1 MRKISIFLLSVAL
14 LLSSA
19 AQAAERKFSIFGF
32 EDIRIGNGVDVV
44 LTSGKGPSARA
55 EGQTRELLD
64 RVSLQ
69 KNGKQLIV
77 SVRPKSLSGDDYDA
91 DAPVTL
97 YLSSYAISNIS
108 HLGSGR
114 VILDKLS
121 GRTPRLRL
129 GGFGTLQVD
138 AVDSDRLDVAM
149 TGGGQVTL
157 AGKVRD
163 ARVELQG
170 ASIFE
175 SPDLTV
181 EKLTLVQRGPA
192 SSRMK
197 VTREA
202 NITNHG
208 TGRIDIAG
216 KPNCTVRTDGAAEI
230 VCNPDR

>member
-1 MRKISIFLLSVAL
+1 MRFLPIFLLTAAL

-19 AQAAERKFSIFGF
+19 AQAAERKFSLFGF
-32 EDIRIGNGVDVV
+32 DDIRIGNGVNVV

-55 EGQTRELLD
+55 EGETREILD

-77 SVRPKSLSGDDYDA
+77 SIRPKSLSGDDYDG

-97 YLSSYAISNIS
+97 FLSSYAISNIS
-108 HLGSGR
+108 HLGSGL
-114 VILDKLS
+114 VTLDKLS
-121 GRTPRLRL
+121 GRTPRVRL
-129 GGFGTLQVD
+129 GGFGTLRID
-138 AVDSDRLDVAM
+138 AVDADRLDVAM
-149 TGGGQVTL
+149 TGGGQVIM
-157 AGKVRD
+157 AGKARD

-170 ASIFE
+170 ASMFE
-175 SPDLTV
+175 SPDFTV

-192 SSRMK
+192 SSQMK

-202 NITNHG
+202 NITNNG
-208 TGRIDIAG
+208 TGRIAIAG
-216 KPNCTVRTDGAAEI
+216 KPNCLVRTDGAADI

>member
-1 MRKISIFLLSVAL
+1 MTRISILLLSAAL
-14 LLSSA
+14 LLSST

-44 LTSGKGPSARA
+44 LMSGKGASARA
-55 EGQTRELLD
+55 EGETRELLD

-77 SVRPKSLSGDDYDA
+77 SVRAKSLNGDNYEA
-91 DAPVTL
+91 DAPVTVH
-97 YLSSYAISNIS
+97 LSSYAISNIS

-114 VILDKLS
+114 VTLDKLS
-121 GRTPRLRL
+121 GRSPKVRL
-129 GGFGTLQVD
+129 GGFGTLEVD
-138 AVDSDRLDVAM
+138 AVDADRLDVAM
-149 TGGGQVTL
+149 TGGGQVIM

-175 SPDLTV
+175 SPSLIV
-181 EKLTLVQRGPA
+181 EKLTLIQRGPA
-192 SSRMK
+192 SSRIN
-197 VTREA
+197 VTRDA
-202 NITNHG
+202 TITNNG
-208 TGRIDIAG
+208 TGRIVIDG
-216 KPNCTVRTDGAAEI
+216 KPNCIVRTDGAAEI

>member
-1 MRKISIFLLSVAL
+1 MKFWPIFLLTAA

-19 AQAAERKFSIFGF
+19 AQAAERKFSLFGF
-32 EDIRIGNGVDVV
+32 DDIRIGNGVDVV

-55 EGQTRELLD
+55 EGDTREILD

-77 SVRPKSLSGDDYDA
+77 SIRPKSLSGDDYDA

-97 YLSSYAISNIS
+97 FLSSYAISNIS
-108 HLGSGR
+108 HLGSGL
-114 VILDKLS
+114 VTLDKLS
-121 GRTPRLRL
+121 GRTPRVRL
-129 GGFGTLQVD
+129 GGFGTLRID
-138 AVDSDRLDVAM
+138 AVDADRLDVAM
-149 TGGGQVTL
+149 TGGGQVIV

-170 ASIFE
+170 ASMFE
-175 SPDLTV
+175 SPDFTV

-192 SSRMK
+192 SSQMK

-202 NITNHG
+202 NITNNG
-208 TGRIDIAG
+208 TGRIAIAG
-216 KPNCTVRTDGAAEI
+216 KPNCTVRTDGAADI

>member
-1 MRKISIFLLSVAL
+1 MRFLSLLLLTAAL
-14 LLSSA
+14 LLPSLG
-19 AQAAERKFSIFGF
+19 QAAERKFSIFGF

-44 LTSGKGPSARA
+44 LTSGKGASALA
-55 EGQTRELLD
+55 EGETREILD

-77 SVRPKSLSGDDYDA
+77 SVRRKSLNGEDYDA

-108 HLGSGR
+108 HLGSGQ
-114 VILDKLS
+114 VTLDKLS
-121 GRTPRLRL
+121 GRTPRVRL
-129 GGFGTLQVD
+129 GGFGTLRID
-138 AVDSDRLDVAM
+138 AVDADRLDVAM
-149 TGGGQVTL
+149 TGGGQMIMIGE
-157 AGKVRD
+157 ARA

-170 ASIFE
+170 ASMFE

-192 SSRMK
+192 SSLVK
-197 VTREA
+197 VKREA
-202 NITNHG
+202 VITNNG
-208 TGRIDIAG
+208 TGRINIVG

-230 VCNPDR
+230 ICNPDR

>member
-1 MRKISIFLLSVAL
+1 MRFLSLSLLAAAL
-14 LLSSA
+14 LLPSA
-19 AQAAERKFSIFGF
+19 VQAAERKFSIFGF

-44 LTSGKGPSARA
+44 LMSGKGPSARA
-55 EGQTRELLD
+55 EGETRELLD

-77 SVRPKSLSGDDYDA
+77 SVRRKSLSADDYDA

-108 HLGSGR
+108 HLGSGQ
-114 VILDKLS
+114 VTLDKLS
-121 GRTPRLRL
+121 GRSPRVRL
-129 GGFGTLQVD
+129 GGFGTLRID
-138 AVDSDRLDVAM
+138 AVDADRLDVAM
-149 TGGGQVTL
+149 TGGGQMIMVGE
-157 AGKVRD
+157 ARD

-170 ASIFE
+170 ASMFE

-192 SSRMK
+192 SSDLRVK
-197 VTREA
+197 REA
-202 NITNHG
+202 VITNNG
-208 TGRIDIAG
+208 TGRINIAG

-230 VCNPDR
+230 ICAPDR

>member
-1 MRKISIFLLSVAL
+1 MRFLSIVMLTAAL
-14 LLSSA
+14 LLPA
-19 AQAAERKFSIFGF
+19 LAQAAERQFSLFGF
-32 EDIRIGNGVDVV
+32 DDIRIGNGVDVV

-55 EGQTRELLD
+55 EGETRELLD

-77 SVRPKSLSGDDYDA
+77 SVRPKSLSGDNYDG
-91 DAPVTL
+91 DGPVTL

-114 VILDKLS
+114 VTLDKLS
-121 GRTPRLRL
+121 GRSPRVRL
-129 GGFGTLQVD
+129 GGFGTLHID
-138 AVDSDRLDVAM
+138 AVDADRLDLAM
-149 TGGGQVTL
+149 TGGGQATMV
-157 AGKVRD
+157 GKVRD

-170 ASIFE
+170 ASMFE

-181 EKLTLVQRGPA
+181 EKLTLIHRGPA
-192 SSRMK
+192 SSQMK

-202 NITNHG
+202 IITNNG
-208 TGRIDIAG
+208 TGRINIVG
-216 KPNCTVRTDGAAEI
+216 RPNCTVRTDGAANI

>member
-1 MRKISIFLLSVAL
+1 MRKISIVLLSAIFLV
-14 LLSSA
+14 SSA
-19 AQAAERKFSIFGF
+19 AEAAERKFSIFGF

-44 LTSGKGPSARA
+44 LTSGKGASARA
-55 EGQTRELLD
+55 EGETRELLD
-64 RVSLQ
+64 RVLLQ

-77 SVRPKSLSGDDYDA
+77 SVRAKSLNGDNYDA
-91 DAPVTL
+91 DAPVTV
-97 YLSSYAISNIS
+97 YLSSYAIGSIS

-114 VILDKLS
+114 VTLDKLS

-138 AVDSDRLDVAM
+138 AVDADRLDVAM
-149 TGGGQVTL
+149 TGGGQVTM
-157 AGKVRD
+157 AGTVRA

-192 SSRMK
+192 SSRMR

-202 NITNHG
+202 VITNNG
-208 TGRIDIAG
+208 TGRIMIAG
-216 KPNCTVRTDGAAEI
+216 TPNCIVKTDGAADI
-230 VCNPDR
+230 VCDPDR